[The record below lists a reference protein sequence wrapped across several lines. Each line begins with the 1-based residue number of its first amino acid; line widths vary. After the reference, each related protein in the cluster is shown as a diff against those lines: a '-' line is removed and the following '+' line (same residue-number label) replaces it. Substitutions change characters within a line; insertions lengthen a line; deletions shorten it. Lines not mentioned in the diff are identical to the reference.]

1 MAKKSKIVDEKPKQI
16 EKSKS
21 VYSYKR
27 HELIEKVV
35 TATVNMENIVN
46 TLDEL
51 SGKMSV
57 IRNSFELIADDL
69 DCDVGRK
76 KIVKRMQSQQELITN
91 IVDSYNT
98 LQEMFDS
105 IEEVLDEVVEN
116 TIETN

>member
-35 TATVNMENIVN
+35 TATVNMENIVS

-76 KIVKRMQSQQELITN
+76 KIVKRMQSQQELITS

-98 LQEMFDS
+98 LQESFDS

>member
-35 TATVNMENIVN
+35 TATVNMENIIS

-57 IRNSFELIADDL
+57 IRNSFELIADEL

-76 KIVKRMQSQQELITN
+76 KIVKRMQSQQEVITS

-105 IEEVLDEVVEN
+105 IEEILDEVVEN